1 MLARI
6 SGVLETVSGNTVVVG
21 VAAPVGPHL
30 ASMGDGADPSIAY
43 EALVPSFTAIRLESR
58 RGERI
63 TLHTIQYLE
72 QQAQGSSFIPRLIG
86 FETLEDRGFFE
97 LFTTVKGVGTKKAL
111 RALAAP
117 AGQIARA
124 IASRDAVALQKLP
137 EIGKRLA
144 ETIVAELHGK
154 VDRYALEVVSDGVL
168 TGPPP
173 PSSPSGASPAHSP
186 EHERA
191 IVALVRLGESRAEAQ
206 RLIQR
211 VIESKPAL
219 EAADEILAAA
229 VSLR

>member
-21 VAAPVGPHL
+21 IAAPVGPHL
-30 ASMGDGADPSIAY
+30 ASMDEGADPSIAY

-154 VDRYALEVVSDGVL
+154 VDRYALEIVSDGAL
-168 TGPPP
+168 AGPPP
-173 PSSPSGASPAHSP
+173 PSSGASPAHSP